1 MTKKQAKKE
10 HKEHQ
15 EALKKAE
22 KGKFGAMKKH
32 LKDDE
37 KKMAKWPKGNKCG

>member
-15 EALKKAE
+15 AVLKPLAKH
-22 KGKFGAMKKH
+22 FKK
-32 LKDDE
+32 DE
-37 KKMAKWPKGNKCG
+37 KEIAKMKRK